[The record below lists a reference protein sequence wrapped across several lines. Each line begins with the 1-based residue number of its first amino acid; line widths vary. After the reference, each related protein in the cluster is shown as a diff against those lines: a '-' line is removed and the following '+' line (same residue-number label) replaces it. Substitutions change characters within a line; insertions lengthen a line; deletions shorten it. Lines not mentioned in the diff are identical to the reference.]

1 MFNATFQR
9 PDLTTFCRLDGL
21 GLEATGQFLA
31 PDRAVIA
38 GSVVATDEWCRKC
51 GGEGISRDT
60 VTRELR
66 APDGDD
72 GIRPSARCDPAP
84 D

>member
-1 MFNATFQR
+1 MFNATFQC

-38 GSVVATDEWCRKC
+38 CRVVATDEWCRKC

-60 VTRELR
+60 VTRELGHE
-66 APDGDD
+66 PFGW
-72 GIRPSARCDPAP
+72 RPT
-84 D
+84 